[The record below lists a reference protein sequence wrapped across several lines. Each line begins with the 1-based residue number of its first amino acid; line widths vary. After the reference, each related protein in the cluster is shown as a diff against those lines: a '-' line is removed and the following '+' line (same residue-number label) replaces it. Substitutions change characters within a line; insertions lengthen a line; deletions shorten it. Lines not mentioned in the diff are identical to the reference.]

1 VADAYSNRGY
11 IEMNNLDVDEAIL
24 DFARAIHCY
33 ADPSHYHRRGQAR
46 LLTEDFDGAIEDFN
60 SALSLKTENEFLT
73 SMIYVHRGY
82 ALLLQGKEKSAETDF
97 QRTEVGPG
105 QRIMIELHLRTLE
118 NQIKLIRRRRL
129 AKQRNIS

>member
-33 ADPSHYHRRGQAR
+33 ADSRHYHRRGQAR
-46 LLTEDFDGAIEDFN
+46 LLTEDLGGAIEDFN
-60 SALSLKTENEFLT
+60 SALSLNPENEFLT

-82 ALLLQGKEKSAETDF
+82 ALLLQGEEKSAETDF
-97 QRTEVGPG
+97 QRSELGPG

-118 NQIKLIRRRRL
+118 NQIKLIRSRRL
-129 AKQRNIS
+129 ANQRNIS